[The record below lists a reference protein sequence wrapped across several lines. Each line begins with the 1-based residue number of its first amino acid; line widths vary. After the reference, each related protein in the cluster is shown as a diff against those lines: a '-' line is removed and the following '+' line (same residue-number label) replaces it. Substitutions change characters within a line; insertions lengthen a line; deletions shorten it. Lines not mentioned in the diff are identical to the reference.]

1 MGNMANKATRH
12 SCNYTASKKR
22 PCQDDASIANG
33 YPVGAL
39 RGFFVAWTALWTFI
53 TVFGLL
59 TGAI

>member
-1 MGNMANKATRH
+1 MGNMEKEATRH
-12 SCNYTASKKR
+12 SGSYTASKR
-22 PCQDDASIANG
+22 PCQDDVSIANG

-39 RGFFVAWTALWTFI
+39 RSFCAAWAALWAFI